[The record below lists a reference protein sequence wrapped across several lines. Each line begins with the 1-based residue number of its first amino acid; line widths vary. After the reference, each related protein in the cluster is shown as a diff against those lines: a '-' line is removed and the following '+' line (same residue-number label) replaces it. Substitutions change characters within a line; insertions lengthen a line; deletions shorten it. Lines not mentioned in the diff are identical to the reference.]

1 MHQKFGL
8 DREPNRS
15 GMHAAGLLE
24 DPMGRRLLL
33 GTYLLL
39 ACFVLAPLGFPQGA
53 SISSLT
59 AISPPNTST
68 PVPIFAI
75 GRTANV
81 VTVSTTDP
89 TNTDR
94 YAEQSNRIGAT
105 VQIAGVSVDPSN
117 AVNGSFPICG
127 PPTPGCV
134 MPTTYTYS
142 FLSPGQNFSVSGST
156 QLGLTSVNHV
166 GCPLIPTGYFSFCG
180 DAYSGAGLAYAGD
193 GSLMEIIS
201 TQDYTGSMLWA
212 SALADGNTGTTRVT
226 GCEQGFIE
234 SGNEWILGCFYKRM
248 YAGAIDI
255 DMKNALFVIDVG
267 DALTGAAGGEF
278 TMSGTR
284 QAAIFGIHTNR
295 VLQIDMGTVPS
306 GVNLPSNG
314 TLRLRNGSSA
324 CWENKGET
332 GSLCQST
339 NVKDSFTFDG
349 GVTTAAYF
357 TATNCASY
365 QAQCGNSAAG
375 SVAFP
380 ADATSINIYTTVVT
394 DQSQIFVQE
403 DSSLGN
409 LLGIPC
415 NQTVGRSYQIS
426 GRTSGVGFRV
436 TTNAAPSG
444 NAACLSYHILN

>member
-1 MHQKFGL
+1 MQ
-8 DREPNRS
+8 RVTRS
-15 GMHAAGLLE
+15 SLLI
-24 DPMGRRLLL
+24 
-33 GTYLLL
+33 L
-39 ACFVLAPLGFPQGA
+39 ALSLPFAPLSAGQSPN
-53 SISSLT
+53 ISSLT

-75 GRTANV
+75 SRTSNV

-89 TNTDR
+89 TNLDR
-94 YAEQSNRIGAT
+94 YAQQSNRIGAI
-105 VQIAGVSVDPSN
+105 VQIANVTSDPSN

-127 PPTPGCV
+127 PPMPGCI
-134 MPTTYTYS
+134 MLTTYTYS
-142 FLSPGQNFSVSGST
+142 FLSPGQNFSASGSV

-180 DAYSGAGLAYAGD
+180 DSYSGGGLAYAGD
-193 GSLMEIIS
+193 GSLVEIIA
-201 TQDYTGSMLWA
+201 TADYTGSMLWA
-212 SALADGNTGTTRVT
+212 SALADGNTGSTRVT

-324 CWENKGET
+324 CWQNKSET
-332 GSLCQST
+332 ASLCQTT
-339 NVKDSFTFDG
+339 NASDNFAFDG
-349 GVTTAAYF
+349 GVVTPAYF
-357 TATNCASY
+357 TSASCVSY
-365 QAQCGNSAAG
+365 QGQCTNAAAG

-380 ADATSINIYTTVVT
+380 PEMTSINIYTTVVT
-394 DQSQIFVQE
+394 QQSQVFVQE
-403 DSSLGN
+403 DSSLGT
-409 LLGIPC
+409 LLGISC
-415 NQTVGRSYQIS
+415 
-426 GRTSGVGFRV
+426 
-436 TTNAAPSG
+436 
-444 NAACLSYHILN
+444 